1 MFKILHVGDVHAG
14 YKQYGYTMRMVD
26 INHAL
31 EHIVNTAIKAAVD
44 LVIFPGD
51 IFDTTH
57 PPLDVALF
65 VRDQMA
71 KLRSKNI
78 KVFAIDGNHDMCSN
92 NWLHLCNMSEDAAV
106 ETLSTGFKMHNMV
119 LTKGNDFLTIVGFD
133 YMRKSQIM
141 DALTSMA
148 ADGKKADVLVMHQ
161 GVFEAAPHIQACEL
175 TANQIAAAAAACG
188 VKYVALGHFHDCK
201 LFEQHKVMFCYPGS
215 IEKMASNEAD
225 GKKVVEVHFDKD
237 KITTLLHEVPGRAFE
252 CFAVKEE
259 DDIQKFKTAMN
270 AYKNSPFIYVRYVST
285 IPDVAPRLEAAID
298 GRFMF
303 KLIPDVAM
311 DLGDNL
317 SWTKELAVVSL
328 VDIVSS
334 TYPEGTPENELI
346 MQMLGNPGNVTNIV
360 RAYLTS
366 KKLEIQI

>member
-14 YKQYGYTMRMVD
+14 YRQYGYAMRMAD

-31 EHIVNTAIKAAVD
+31 EHVVNTAIKAEVD
-44 LVIFPGD
+44 LVVFPGD

-71 KLRSKNI
+71 KLRQHGI
-78 KVFAIDGNHDMCSN
+78 KVFAIDGNHDLCSN
-92 NWLHLCNMSEDAAV
+92 NWLHLCNMSGDAAV
-106 ETLSTGFKMHNMV
+106 ETLSAGFKMHNMV
-119 LTKGNDFLTIVGFD
+119 LTKGKDYLTIVGFD
-133 YMRKSQIM
+133 YMRRSQIV
-141 DALTSMA
+141 DALANMA
-148 ADGKKADVLVMHQ
+148 KDGKRADVLVMHQ

-175 TANQIAAAAAACG
+175 TSNQISTSAVTAG
-188 VKYVALGHFHDCK
+188 VKYVALGHYHDFK
-201 LFEQHKVMFCYPGS
+201 LFEHEKVMFCYPGS

-225 GKKVVEVHFDKD
+225 GKKVVEVHFDKG
-237 KITTLLHEVPGRAFE
+237 KITTLLHAIPGRAFE

-270 AYKNSPFIYVRYVST
+270 GYKNSPFIYVRYVST
-285 IPDVAPRLEAAID
+285 IPDVAARLEAAID

-328 VDIVSS
+328 ADIVSS

-346 MQMLGNPGNVTNIV
+346 MQMLDNPGNVTNIV
-360 RAYLTS
+360 KAYLAS